1 MKSLDFKRIGTKIKE
16 RRLSQKLTQDCLAE
30 QLGVNPSH
38 VSNIECGRAH
48 PSLTALVHI
57 AVVLECSVDYFL
69 SAEYGYCIS
78 KEEVQS
84 YDDKI
89 LNMLSDYDIEKKDR
103 IIKMMELL

>member
-1 MKSLDFKRIGTKIKE
+1 MKSLDFKKIGNKIKE

-57 AVVLECSVDYFL
+57 AVILECSVDYFL
-69 SAEYGYCIS
+69 SAEYSYHIS
-78 KEEVQS
+78 KEKVQS
-84 YDDKI
+84 CDDKI
-89 LNMLSDYDIEKKDR
+89 LEMLSGYELEKKER
-103 IIKMMELL
+103 IIKMLELL